1 MKYKDT
7 HNIDWLNKLKERV
20 EENPSQLSPDSW
32 SKMEQKLSES
42 GYLSSKVLNEENSME
57 SRNSQKQRKAKTFYS
72 LKRTYI
78 YTAIAAMCILI
89 LGNYFLF
96 NMQGFSKKAPLNIR
110 YKNHSNILIPE
121 LRQIDIISQ
130 EPSSYINDIMLK
142 SFNAFAI
149 KFKRANKL
157 LDLYSKNENSQNSPN
172 NLKLSLNKFK
182 DIVPKIN
189 EISKKIE
196 DTLVKKENLPY
207 VKTTTLNKVE
217 DDYIA
222 FLNTKTMQK
231 KRANWAMSIAGNPI
245 ISNSSNSSYT
255 QSRASDPSFLYS
267 KEFKI
272 VNNQIL
278 TLRSSNPN
286 NYIHKKPLNFGIS
299 ISKELTPTYFI
310 SSGLFYSF
318 LSSDLVYTDG
328 NKITQKLVYIT
339 IPLVLNY
346 KFISNSIYT
355 LYLGVG
361 GGVGKCIYGKLGDKK
376 LKNNKLQVSISSN
389 LGFQLEISHHFGIY
403 VEPKIAYYFDD
414 NSGIES
420 YWKDNKLN
428 FNFQLGF
435 RFKY

>member
-1 MKYKDT
+1 MFKC
-7 HNIDWLNKLKERV
+7 LE
-20 EENPSQLSPDSW
+20 
-32 SKMEQKLSES
+32 
-42 GYLSSKVLNEENSME
+42 
-57 SRNSQKQRKAKTFYS
+57 
-72 LKRTYI
+72 
-78 YTAIAAMCILI
+78 
-89 LGNYFLF
+89 
-96 NMQGFSKKAPLNIR
+96 APLNIR

-389 LGFQLEISHHFGIY
+389 LGFQFEISHHFGIY